1 MTEEIE
7 VEFKENRKLSRIN
20 ATILEQKKQ
29 KEEDHNVIRVSD
41 KESLKIVILSGYIGE
56 IKRGRTYRK

>member
-41 KESLKIVILSGYIGE
+41 KESLKSMLS
-56 IKRGRTYRK
+56 K